1 MAIGGVLVL
10 VLLERVTATPR
21 HAEAEIPP
29 SRRCQPTLPP
39 HNRC

>member
-21 HAEAEIPP
+21 HAEAEITAE
-29 SRRCQPTLPP
+29 QTLPADATAA
-39 HNRC
+39 